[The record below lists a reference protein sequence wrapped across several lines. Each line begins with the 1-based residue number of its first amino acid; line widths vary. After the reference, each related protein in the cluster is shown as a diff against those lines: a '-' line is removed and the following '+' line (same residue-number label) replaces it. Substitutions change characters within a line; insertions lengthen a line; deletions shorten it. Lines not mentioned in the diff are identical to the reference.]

1 MVRAVMV
8 LLILLIRLAYANDI
22 SRQEQGD
29 DLVFHADNL
38 FLTERVNLQ
47 DVPYSTAVDTVQ
59 MLFDELGYTS
69 PVLHV
74 PLVRSFLNMENG
86 ENVCVLNRIKSP
98 ERERSFLYS
107 LPLNFFQT
115 QRFYQI
121 ASLPPINEYFLNA
134 DGEVQSI
141 HDVLAS
147 YPESFIVLPE
157 FYSFG
162 EKVDADI
169 GQVDKNQI
177 LRVANDA
184 YYSRFMNMFANGK
197 SDFALLFPATVYRNF
212 GEDMPVAVRSYAI
225 AGNPSVVSGH
235 VICPSTQQGASHIER
250 INSAIKL
257 LYTRPEF
264 IEAHTNYLPAQDI
277 PNLRGAI
284 EIAIN
289 DILTSGIN

>member
-1 MVRAVMV
+1 MVRAGMV

-22 SRQEQGD
+22 SRQEQAN

-47 DVPYSTAVDTVQ
+47 DTPYSTAVDTAQ
-59 MLFDELGYTS
+59 MLVDELGYTS
-69 PVLHV
+69 PVLHI

-86 ENVCVLNRIKSP
+86 ESVCVLNRIKSS
-98 ERERSFLYS
+98 EREQHFLYS

-115 QRFYQI
+115 QRFYQL
-121 ASLPPINEYFLNA
+121 ASLPPIKEHLLNA
-134 DGEVQSI
+134 DGEIQNI
-141 HDVLAS
+141 HDVLDS
-147 YPESFIVLPE
+147 YPDSFIVLPE

-169 GQVDKNQI
+169 AQVDKNQI

-197 SDFALLFPATVYRNF
+197 SDFALIFPATVYRNF
-212 GEDMPVAVRSYAI
+212 GDDMPVEARSYPI
-225 AGNPSVVSGH
+225 AGNPSIVTGH
-235 VICPSTQQGASHIER
+235 VICPNTPRGASHIER
-250 INSAIKL
+250 INAAIKR
-257 LYTRPEF
+257 LYTKPEF
-264 IEAHTNYLPAQDI
+264 IDAHTNYLPAQDI

-284 EIAIN
+284 ELAIK
-289 DILTSGIN
+289 DVLSLE

>member
-1 MVRAVMV
+1 MLRAGMV

-22 SRQEQGD
+22 SRQEQGN

-38 FLTERVNLQ
+38 FLTERINLQ
-47 DVPYSTAVDTVQ
+47 GTPYSTAVDTVQ
-59 MLFDELGYTS
+59 MLVDELGYTS
-69 PVLHV
+69 PVLHI

-98 ERERSFLYS
+98 ERERNFLYS

-115 QRFYQI
+115 QRFYQM
-121 ASLPPINEYFLNA
+121 ASLPPIQAHLLNA
-134 DGEVQSI
+134 DGEVQNI
-141 HDVLAS
+141 RDVLVS
-147 YPESFIVLPE
+147 YPDSFIVLPE
-157 FYSFG
+157 SYSFG

-169 GQVDKNQI
+169 AQVDKNQI

-197 SDFALLFPATVYRNF
+197 SDFALIFPATVYRNF
-212 GEDMPVAVRSYAI
+212 GDDMPVAVRSYPI

-235 VICPSTQQGASHIER
+235 VICPNTTQGASHIER
-250 INSAIKL
+250 INTAIKR
-257 LYTRPEF
+257 LYTKPEF
-264 IEAHTNYLPAQDI
+264 IDAHTNYLPAQDI

-284 EIAIN
+284 ELTIN
-289 DILTSGIN
+289 ELLAVE

>member
-1 MVRAVMV
+1 MV
-8 LLILLIRLAYANDI
+8 LFILLIKLAHANVNDEP
-22 SRQEQGD
+22 QQGE

-47 DVPYSTAVDTVQ
+47 DTPYSTAVDTAQ
-59 MLFDELGYTS
+59 MLVDELGYTL
-69 PVLHV
+69 PVLHI
-74 PLVRSFLNMENG
+74 PLVRSFHNMENG

-98 ERERSFLYS
+98 ERERNFLYS

-121 ASLPPINEYFLNA
+121 ASLPPINEHFLNA

-162 EKVDADI
+162 ENVDADI

-184 YYSRFMNMFANGK
+184 YYSRFINMFANGK
-197 SDFALLFPATVYRNF
+197 SDFALIFPATVYRNF
-212 GEDMPVAVRSYAI
+212 GDDMPVAVRSYPI
-225 AGNPSVVSGH
+225 AGNPGVVSGH
-235 VICPSTQQGASHIER
+235 VICPNTTQGASHIER
-250 INSAIKL
+250 INAAIKR
-257 LYTRPEF
+257 LYTKPEF
-264 IEAHTNYLPAQDI
+264 IDAHTNYLPAQDI

-284 EIAIN
+284 ELAIN
-289 DILTSGIN
+289 DTLSLE

>member
-1 MVRAVMV
+1 MLRAGMV
-8 LLILLIRLAYANDI
+8 LLILLIQLAHATVSDEPQKGN
-22 SRQEQGD
+22 

-47 DVPYSTAVDTVQ
+47 DTPYSTAVDTVQ
-59 MLFDELGYTS
+59 MLVDELGYTS
-69 PVLHV
+69 PVLHI
-74 PLVRSFLNMENG
+74 PLARSFLNMEKE

-98 ERERSFLYS
+98 ERERNFLYS

-115 QRFYQI
+115 QRFYQL
-121 ASLPPINEYFLNA
+121 ASLPPIKAQLLNA
-134 DGEVQSI
+134 GGEVQSI

-147 YPESFIVLPE
+147 YPNSFIVLPE
-157 FYSFG
+157 SYSFG

-169 GQVDKNQI
+169 AQVDKNQI

-197 SDFALLFPATVYRNF
+197 SDFALIFPATVYRNF
-212 GEDMPVAVRSYAI
+212 GDDMPVAVRSYPI

-235 VICPSTQQGASHIER
+235 VICPNTTQGASHIER
-250 INSAIKL
+250 INAAIKR
-257 LYTRPEF
+257 LYTKPEF
-264 IEAHTNYLPAQDI
+264 IDAHTNYLPAQDI

-284 EIAIN
+284 ELAIS
-289 DILTSGIN
+289 DIVSVE